1 MNPASRSIIA
11 PSLLAANFCRVAE
24 AVERI
29 QDAGADW
36 IHLDIMDGSF
46 VPNITFGKKMVA
58 DVASITNLPLDV
70 HLMIEKPEH
79 HIQDFIDAGAGF
91 ITLHV
96 EATVHAHRALMLIHE
111 AGIGTG
117 LAIVPSTPVSAL
129 EEILPV
135 VDIAL
140 VMSVNPGFG
149 GQTFIPFTLDKLK
162 RLKALRTHLRASTLI
177 SVDGGINAQ
186 NAASV
191 RAAGADVLVCGSAFF
206 NAPDPR
212 KEVELLRGP
221 THKTV

>member
-1 MNPASRSIIA
+1 
-11 PSLLAANFCRVAE
+11 
-24 AVERI
+24 
-29 QDAGADW
+29 
-36 IHLDIMDGSF
+36 
-46 VPNITFGKKMVA
+46 
-58 DVASITNLPLDV
+58 
-70 HLMIEKPEH
+70 
-79 HIQDFIDAGAGF
+79 
-91 ITLHV
+91 
-96 EATVHAHRALMLIHE
+96 MLIHE